1 MKILKVTSGGRVTI
15 TVELRKKYGLEPGR
29 RVKFYISKE
38 RIEIIPLATIEEIKA
53 NAGLLGMRGKLLK
66 SFMEEKKREREL

>member
-1 MKILKVTSGGRVTI
+1 
-15 TVELRKKYGLEPGR
+15 
-29 RVKFYISKE
+29 VKFYISKE